1 MAIQVNKLALALA
14 SATLLT
20 LAGCGGSGGG
30 DDAAAGG
37 GSSGGGTGGGTD
49 TGPVV
54 SRTAVPVTVV
64 DGAIQNALVCLDT
77 NLNGS
82 CDADEA
88 SGRTDAAGNV
98 VLQVPDADVGKYPI
112 VASVGIGAID
122 ADHGEIKTAFTL
134 RAPADRTAVVSPLT
148 TLVQAYVESSGG
160 SSADAGAALQ
170 AQLGLGSSPFDD
182 FTKDSSDAGKLAG
195 TLARLIVVVTQTQL
209 AATAGATGAD
219 NQPLS
224 PAQIGTVINSSLLEQ
239 LPQLALKVLDDPTL
253 SDPNLSVAQKQA
265 KMEAVAQQDA
275 SDAGLTTDNKR
286 EAEDKQTQTPGA
298 GPADESGVDTV
309 SLRWFSFTNLQN
321 YFLRAFEATAA
332 QNTPDANGKTHFTE
346 VRERQTNG
354 FLEEWG
360 MGANNWTR
368 PQIYWTGSQW
378 FDCPT
383 TYVHEST
390 PVNAA
395 GESESLYCNAVQS
408 RSKRSNVDIS
418 GRSII
423 DVVREIR
430 AYPGADAA
438 GGAFSAWGPNPDLP
452 AIQSA
457 LGTAVFP
464 AGSVLS
470 RRTVTDAGGAIYYN
484 RTTQA
489 RIPSAEDPMNPNGAT
504 WRAATLDQF
513 VAWNVGD
520 YSGSS
525 DVHGNVAHVLL
536 NRDYTKFNGEAA
548 YKRYMVAF
556 QPNTLNARFYQCEG
570 EMASRLETPP
580 RNSTKYV
587 DGQSTCAQL
596 LDTTYKLATVG
607 GRRVLWYTSEPA
619 RLSAIGAQAYR
630 LFIERQGV
638 TFIGYRDKP
647 QVSKQQRLNGPA
659 AEALLEKLG
668 LGENQ

>member
-30 DDAAAGG
+30 DDAAGG
-37 GSSGGGTGGGTD
+37 GSGGGGTGGGTD

-122 ADHGEIKTAFTL
+122 ADHGEITTAFTL

-224 PAQIGTVINSSLLEQ
+224 PAQIGTVINNSLLEQ

-253 SDPNLSVAQKQA
+253 SDPNVSVAQKQA
-265 KMEAVAQQDA
+265 KMEAVAQQIA
-275 SDAGLTTDNKR
+275 SDVGLTKDNIGT
-286 EAEDKQTQTPGA
+286 AVATQTQAPGA
-298 GPADESGVDTV
+298 GPADEGGVDTV

-418 GRSII
+418 GRSMI

-452 AIQSA
+452 EIQSA
-457 LGTAVFP
+457 LGAAVFP

-470 RRTVTDAGGAIYYN
+470 RRTVTDVGGAIYYN
-484 RTTQA
+484 RTPPA
-489 RIPSAEDPMNPNGAT
+489 RIPSLEQPDNPNFAT
-504 WRAATLDQF
+504 WRNATLDEF
-513 VAWNVGD
+513 IGWNKGNFANDVE
-520 YSGSS
+520 
-525 DVHGNVAHVLL
+525 VHGNNSHVLL
-536 NRDYTKFNGEAA
+536 NRDYTDANGAA
-548 YKRYMVAF
+548 GYKRYMVAF
-556 QPNTLNARFYQCEG
+556 QPGTSNARFFQCEG
-570 EMASRLETPP
+570 DMLTRRQNPP
-580 RNSTKYV
+580 SNSTLFV
-587 DGQSTCAQL
+587 DGKSTCASIL
-596 LDTTYKLATVG
+596 ETTYRIETLG
-607 GRRVLWYTSEPA
+607 GRRVLSFTSEPA
-619 RLSAIGAQAYR
+619 QLSEFGAQAYR

-638 TFIGYRDKP
+638 TFTGFRDKP
-647 QVSKQQRLNGPA
+647 QISKQQRLNGPA
-659 AEALLEKLG
+659 AEALLGQLG
-668 LGENQ
+668 LD